1 MSFVYNRSSM
11 VPSDARFERVILVNS
26 IRAMWETYSICTN
39 LLIMTMYV
47 KYHRHLIKFVLI

>member
-39 LLIMTMYV
+39 LLIMIMYV